1 MVELEKGARP
11 IFKRPYP
18 IPEAF
23 QEAINNCCQ
32 EWLDNSWVKLLPPD
46 QRNNWNSPL
55 LAVKKV
61 SGNKWLGDI
70 RLCMDFRW
78 VNALTLDPAFT
89 IPLCCEMLEKLVGM
103 RIFSE
108 LDLVNTYHQVPLSKE
123 SMLCTGFTI
132 LGKGQAVWT
141 VLFFGMKGAVT
152 FFQKVIELALGNLTG
167 SMVIVIYVDN
177 ILVGSLEVESHV
189 RELVKV
195 IEALTSV
202 GLKLKPAK
210 CKFGYEAI
218 GFMGAIL
225 SGEKR
230 GVDPC
235 KARVFSEM
243 LRPKGGKEVQSVL
256 GFVNFL
262 QDFIPLYANIVGPLE
277 KLRSVKKISEEDWES
292 LGGKRAFEM
301 LKEVLSNMPV
311 LHNPDWAEPFFL
323 ETDVS
328 QYGVGAVLFQKGK
341 DGGERY
347 IDFAV
352 KAFNKAQQNYLAG
365 KRELLAGMFAM
376 TRWRSWLLFW
386 KFYWGMEQG
395 VDIHQWI
402 NKQDDLGLGELFP
415 GFQLQDQV

>member
-1 MVELEKGARP
+1 MDCLPYHRRLWCGRLGFLASCPEVGSDFEGLPKFFCSKVRVSDDKAWTEEEGKFSEKPLLDKVRERIREGVRKALEDNARLLKNSHCKLRDCEFVVELEKGARL

-23 QEAINNCCQ
+23 QEAVNNCCQ
-32 EWLDNSWVKLLPPD
+32 EWLDNGWVKLLPPD
-46 QRNNWNSPL
+46 QRNDWNSPL
-55 LAVKKV
+55 LTVKKV

-78 VNALTLDPAFT
+78 VNVLTLDPAFM
-89 IPLCCEMLEKLVGM
+89 IPLCREMLEKLVGM

-132 LGKGQAVWT
+132 PGKGQAVWT
-141 VLFFGMKGAVT
+141 VLFFETKGAVT

-195 IEALTSV
+195 IEALMAA

-218 GFMGAIL
+218 GFMGVIL
-225 SGEKR
+225 SGERR
-230 GVDPC
+230 GVDPY

-243 LRPKGGKEVQSVL
+243 LRLKGGKEVQSVL

-262 QDFIPLYANIVGPLE
+262 
-277 KLRSVKKISEEDWES
+277 
-292 LGGKRAFEM
+292 
-301 LKEVLSNMPV
+301 
-311 LHNPDWAEPFFL
+311 
-323 ETDVS
+323 
-328 QYGVGAVLFQKGK
+328 
-341 DGGERY
+341 
-347 IDFAV
+347 
-352 KAFNKAQQNYLAG
+352 
-365 KRELLAGMFAM
+365 
-376 TRWRSWLLFW
+376 
-386 KFYWGMEQG
+386 
-395 VDIHQWI
+395 
-402 NKQDDLGLGELFP
+402 
-415 GFQLQDQV
+415 